1 MWAASQSEDATLI
14 ACGERTE
21 TEQERYSDRSMDHS
35 HVSFDAYMNFLAR
48 PSADGAPVVL
58 ETEHALSLHFDLLA
72 TQSFMSR
79 GDPDRLALGY
89 TRTMMGFLL
98 LQPAPTRISM
108 IGLGGGSL
116 AKYCYR
122 HLPET
127 RIVAIEI
134 DPGVIAL
141 RNTFHIPPDDE
152 RLEVICADGAE
163 YVRSNDACPDVIL
176 VDGFLAHGMPAQLG
190 NAAFYSACH
199 ARLTGDGVLVANF
212 VDDDPHIPYYLDEA
226 RSVFG
231 ESLSIFLAEDSGNYT
246 LFAWKGAPGLPSRD
260 TLLARA
266 RGLAT
271 THPLNLRGTARRLKQ
286 GVGLASD
293 WTIGEELIG

>member
-1 MWAASQSEDATLI
+1 
-14 ACGERTE
+14 
-21 TEQERYSDRSMDHS
+21 MDHS
-35 HVSFDAYMNFLAR
+35 HASFDAYLKFLAG
-48 PSADGAPVVL
+48 PSADGVPVVL

-79 GDPDRLALGY
+79 RDPDRLVLGY

-122 HLPET
+122 HLPKT
-127 RIVAIEI
+127 RIAAIEI
-134 DPGVIAL
+134 DPDVIAL

-163 YVRSNDACPDVIL
+163 YVKGHDARPDVIL

-199 ARLTGDGVLVANF
+199 ARLAGDGVLVANF
-212 VDDDPHIPYYLDEA
+212 VDDDPHIPYYLEEV

-231 ESLSIFLAEDSGNYT
+231 ESLSIFMAEDSCNYT
-246 LFAWKGAPGLPSRD
+246 LFAWKGAPRLPSRD

-266 RGLAT
+266 RALAT
-271 THPLNLRGTARRLKQ
+271 THPLNLRAAARRLKQ
-286 GVGLASD
+286 GTGLASD
-293 WTIGEELIG
+293 WAFGQKLTG

>member
-1 MWAASQSEDATLI
+1 MLI

-21 TEQERYSDRSMDHS
+21 TEQEHHSDRSMDHS
-35 HVSFDAYMNFLAR
+35 HASFDAYMKFLAG
-48 PSADGAPVVL
+48 PSADGTPVVL

-79 GDPDRLALGY
+79 RDPDRLALGY

-122 HLPET
+122 HLPDT

-134 DPGVIAL
+134 DPAVIAL
-141 RNTFHIPPDDE
+141 RDTFHIPPDDE
-152 RLEVICADGAE
+152 RLEVICADGAK
-163 YVRSNDACPDVIL
+163 YVTGHDARPDVIL

-190 NAAFYSACH
+190 NAVFYSACH
-199 ARLTGDGVLVANF
+199 ARLADGGVLVANF
-212 VDDDPHIPYYLDEA
+212 VADDPHIPYYLEEA

-231 ESLSIFLAEDSGNYT
+231 ESLSIFMAEDSCNYT

-260 TLLARA
+260 KLLARA
-266 RGLAT
+266 GALAA
-271 THPLNLRGTARRLKQ
+271 THPLNLRGAARRLKQ
-286 GVGLASD
+286 GVRLASD
-293 WTIGEELIG
+293 WAFRQKLTG